1 MAFRAFAFWFREKC
15 HNFSITT
22 LLFKLTV
29 KFKLFST
36 FHYVLKHGVTM
47 LNCHMYVKC
56 FQSIYFSHSATLKK
70 AQCGTIYTKL
80 QISQVLVSLDHR
92 SHLSNDD

>member
-1 MAFRAFAFWFREKC
+1 
-15 HNFSITT
+15 
-22 LLFKLTV
+22 
-29 KFKLFST
+29 
-36 FHYVLKHGVTM
+36 M